1 MSDQK
6 KLYRVK
12 ISHDVVEEC
21 EVEVMA
27 SSEQEA
33 IELAGKV
40 DSSEQDW
47 QLTDYIGDNQYEIM
61 PD

>member
-6 KLYRVK
+6 KLYTVK
-12 ISHDVVEEC
+12 ISHEVVEEC
-21 EVEVMA
+21 EVQIMA
-27 SSEQEA
+27 GSEQEA
-33 IELAGKV
+33 IELARQV

-47 QLTDYIGDNQYEIM
+47 QLTDYIGDNQYDIM